1 MKILLLSQFFST
13 TRGGGE
19 YVFSMIAKKLA
30 ENTHKVWVITNKIKN
45 ETYYEAPNLKLV
57 FVPPTLEHKGGLPP
71 RFFDNIRYT
80 SNAIFKGLK
89 LIKKEKI
96 DIIHSNN
103 FAPAL
108 SGSILSSL
116 TSRPHVTTIHDIF
129 SLEGDEFWKKWA
141 KQNDVSKINAFLA
154 PIFEKLM
161 KDIKCSCIHTVSEA
175 TKDDLEKFGFK
186 KQIYV
191 IPNAIEYTNIL
202 ASKINSFQFIFVGR
216 LVFYKNLEV
225 VIKAINIVKK
235 TFPKIKLII
244 VGNGSHKIALSSLVD
259 ELNLNDNIVFKG
271 YVSTEEKLRLIA
283 ESNALVF
290 PSLFEGFGLVIL
302 EAFSQKRP
310 VLVSD
315 LRPMSDIVSHE
326 KNGFL
331 LNPHDEKEWANTMIQ
346 LIKNPETSH
355 TLGIEGHSLLK
366 KMYSPYEMF
375 KKILQMYDDI
385 KKSL

>member
-1 MKILLLSQFFST
+1 MKILLLAQFFST

-30 ENTHKVWVITNKIKN
+30 ENNHKVWVITNKIKN

-71 RFFDNIRYT
+71 RFFDNISYT

-116 TSRPHVTTIHDIF
+116 TSRPHITTIHDIF

-186 KQIYV
+186 KRIYV
-191 IPNAIEYTNIL
+191 IPNAIEYTNIS
-202 ASKINSFQFIFVGR
+202 ASKINSLQFIFVGR

-244 VGNGSHKIALSSLVD
+244 VGNGPHKIALSSLVD

-283 ESNALVF
+283 ESNTLVF

-302 EAFSQKRP
+302 EAFSQKKP
-310 VLVSD
+310 VIVSD

-331 LNPHDEKEWANTMIQ
+331 LNPHDEKGWANTMIQ
-346 LIKNPETSH
+346 LIKNPETSL
-355 TLGIEGHSLLK
+355 TLGTEGHSLLK
-366 KMYSPYEMF
+366 KMYSPDEMF